1 MALAYKVNTK
11 LLLDLQD
18 PVVSSLFFYIIH
30 HPFMLPPKR
39 LEVAIGKAC
48 KLTIRHGNTRTI
60 YYGLSQECGEH
71 EVIEG

>member
-39 LEVAIGKAC
+39 LEVAIG
-48 KLTIRHGNTRTI
+48 HGNTRTI